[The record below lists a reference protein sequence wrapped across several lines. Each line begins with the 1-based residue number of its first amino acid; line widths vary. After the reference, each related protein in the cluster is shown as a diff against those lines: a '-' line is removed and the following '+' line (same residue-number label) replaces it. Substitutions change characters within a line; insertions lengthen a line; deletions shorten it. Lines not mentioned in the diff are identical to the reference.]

1 MTTSSQGTVQ
11 ILADSTSDIP
21 REDAQSAGIT
31 IVPAYVFFGEE
42 QFHDGVDIGGAEF
55 YRRLEQKTV
64 VPKTAQPSPQDFADA
79 FTNLIPNGPVLALT
93 VTSKLSGT
101 YNSALLGRDMVL
113 ENNPDAVIEVVDT
126 LLVAMGLGQL
136 VLGAARRAQ
145 EGMAIEEL
153 AAWTRDRAS
162 RTQMYIAVDTLE
174 YLARGGRI
182 GKAQSF
188 LGGLLSIKP
197 VLEFREGELHPLE
210 RVRSRAKAHGVLETH
225 LYGGNA
231 AEDVAFGT
239 TTDHERAAELAER
252 AKSQLQLDDI
262 PVYSIGAAVGTYA
275 GPGCI
280 GVSFVVDGS

>member
-1 MTTSSQGTVQ
+1 MTSAPQGTVQ

-21 REDAQSAGIT
+21 QEDAQRAGIT

-42 QFHDGVDIGGAEF
+42 QFHDGVNIGGAEF
-55 YRRLEQKTV
+55 YRRLEEKTV

-79 FTNLIPNGPVLALT
+79 FARLVPNGPVLALT

-113 ENNPDAVIEVVDT
+113 QDNPDAVIEVVDT
-126 LLVAMGLGQL
+126 LLVAMGLGEL
-136 VLGAARRAQ
+136 VKGAAERARQ
-145 EGMAIEEL
+145 GMALEEL
-153 AAWTRDRAS
+153 AAWARDRAS
-162 RTQMYIAVDTLE
+162 RTRMYIAVDTLE

-182 GKAQSF
+182 GKAQRF
-188 LGGLLSIKP
+188 LGGLLSVKP

-210 RVRSRAKAHGVLETH
+210 RVRSRAKAHGLLESQ
-225 LYGGNA
+225 LYAVEA

-239 TTDHERAAELAER
+239 TTDHERAGELAER
-252 AKSQLQLDDI
+252 AKSHLQLDDI

-280 GVSFVVDGS
+280 GVAFVVGGS